1 MKNDKVIK
9 WGILGPGVI
18 ARKFVGDIKHVMN
31 AEVIAVGSRSI
42 ENAERF
48 AQQFQIP
55 RAYGSYEQLVRDAD
69 VDIIYVAT
77 PHPAHKDNVMS
88 CLRAGKAVL
97 CEKPFTINAQEAEEM
112 VQYAKEAKLF
122 LMEAMWTRFLPA
134 VVKAKEWLSTERI
147 GEVRMVKADFGF
159 RIGWDPE
166 HRLLNPELGGGSL
179 LDAGIYP
186 ISFASM
192 VFGEAPETIVSS
204 SHIGETGV
212 DEHFSALFTY
222 SGGRTAALNGAVRL
236 QMRNDAFIF
245 GTEGYIHVPNFL
257 MAKSADLFINGVLV
271 DSFKYDGEE
280 TGYAFEAAEATR
292 CLQEGLIESKIMP
305 ANETLQL
312 MQTLDTIRQQWGLT
326 YPSEQAK

>member
-1 MKNDKVIK
+1 MKSDKVIK

-18 ARKFVGDIKHVMN
+18 AKKFVGDFKHVKN
-31 AEVIAVGSRSI
+31 AEVIAVGSRSL

-48 AQQFQIP
+48 AQEFQIP
-55 RAYGSYEQLVRDAD
+55 RAYGSYEQLVQDAD

-88 CLRAGKAVL
+88 CLRAGKSVL
-97 CEKPFTINAQEAEEM
+97 CEKPFSINAQEAEEM
-112 VQYAKEAKLF
+112 VEYAKEAKLF

-134 VVKAKEWLSTERI
+134 IVKTREWLSADLI
-147 GEVRMVKADFGF
+147 GEVRLVKADFGF

-166 HRLLNPELGGGSL
+166 HRLLNAELGGGSL

-192 VFGEAPETIVSS
+192 IFGEAPETITSN

-222 SGGRTAALNGAVRL
+222 SGGRSASLNGAVRL
-236 QMRNDAFIF
+236 QMRYDAFIY

-257 MAKSADLFINGVLV
+257 FAKSADLFINGELKE
-271 DSFKYDGEE
+271 SFTYDGEE

-292 CLQEGLIESKIMP
+292 CLQEGLTESKIMSSS
-305 ANETLQL
+305 ETLQL
-312 MQTLDTIRQQWGLT
+312 MQTLDAIRQQWGLT
-326 YPSEQAK
+326 YPSEQ